1 MTRPSHVAGIDGC
14 RGGWICAR
22 WDGADWLALE
32 RVGDLTDVLDA
43 PDGPRMAA
51 IDIPIGLPDS
61 ILARGRS
68 AEREARPL
76 LGQRQSS
83 VFSVPSRSAVEAAIT
98 PDAPE
103 AMRYRQASALARA
116 TSEPPRSVSKQAF
129 HIFPKIME
137 VDALLRA
144 HPQIQ
149 ARLFECHPEVSFWA
163 MNGKAALTL
172 PKKVKGRP
180 DPEGMALRIALLE
193 TAGVPVAALTPFEAR
208 RLGAGLDD
216 LLDACAAAW
225 TAARILAGT
234 ALSFPDPPEQDRY
247 GLPIAIRA

>member
-1 MTRPSHVAGIDGC
+1 MRGNHVAGFDGC
-14 RGGWICAR
+14 PGGWICAR
-22 WDGADWLALE
+22 WDGAGGLSLE
-32 RVGDLTDVLDA
+32 HIVDLTAVLGAADA
-43 PDGPRMAA
+43 PRMAA

-83 VFSVPSRSAVEAAIT
+83 VFSVPSRSAVEAAVV

-103 AMRYRQASALARA
+103 AVRYRQASALARA

-129 HIFPKIME
+129 HLFPKIME
-137 VDALLRA
+137 VDAVLRA
-144 HPQIQ
+144 NPQFQ
-149 ARLFECHPEVSFWA
+149 ERLHECHPEVSFWA
-163 MNGKAALTL
+163 MNGTAPLAL

-180 DPEGMALRIALLE
+180 DPRGMELRIALLA
-193 TAGVPVAALTPFEAR
+193 TAGLPVAALNPFEAR

-225 TAARILAGT
+225 TAHRIQAGT
-234 ALSFPDPPEQDRY
+234 ALSFPNPPERDRY